1 MAQPDLK
8 KLDRELDVESRLSRV
23 ESTLDI
29 IKDNHLT
36 HMQQD
41 IDKIDRR
48 LWYVVGGVAM
58 TVILGLVNMIF
69 TT

>member
-8 KLDRELDVESRLSRV
+8 KLDRELDVESRLSQLEV
-23 ESTLDI
+23 TLDI
-29 IKDNHLT
+29 IKDNHLA
-36 HMQQD
+36 HMADD